1 MVLCAPTT
9 YSKSGHQPSESEY
22 CDHCPHTVY
31 WGATSCPGTTPTKQP
46 VSLSA
51 GAASAGISVSEAE
64 VDKLKLVYESCGGE
78 DWFHNDNWMSEES
91 ICTWYGVECDNE
103 DSVTSIILSANN
115 LKGVFPPNVFFLPN
129 LETL

>member
-1 MVLCAPTT
+1 
-9 YSKSGHQPSESEY
+9 
-22 CDHCPHTVY
+22 
-31 WGATSCPGTTPTKQP
+31 
-46 VSLSA
+46 
-51 GAASAGISVSEAE
+51 
-64 VDKLKLVYESCGGE
+64 
-78 DWFHNDNWMSEES
+78 MSEES